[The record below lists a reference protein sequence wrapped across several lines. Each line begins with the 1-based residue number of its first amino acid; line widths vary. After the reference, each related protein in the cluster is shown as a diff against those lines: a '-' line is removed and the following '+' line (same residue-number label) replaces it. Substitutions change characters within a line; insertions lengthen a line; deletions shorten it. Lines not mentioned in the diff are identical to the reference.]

1 MMARAAAELSAQE
14 VNEAAKDKYQ
24 AVKDNVAH
32 GFDNAKE
39 QISQTASG
47 LMDTINEK
55 SQTIGD
61 KVKSFTADA
70 LERGGYLI
78 DNLADKAHSAADKLR
93 K

>member
-1 MMARAAAELSAQE
+1 MARAAAEISAVEAQ
-14 VNEAAKDKYQ
+14 EAAKDKYQ
-24 AVKDNVAH
+24 AVKDNVAQ
-32 GFDNAKE
+32 GIGNAKE

-47 LMDTINEK
+47 LMDIINEK

-70 LERGGYLI
+70 LERGGDLI
-78 DNLADKAHSAADKLR
+78 DGLADKAHSAADKLR